1 VPHQLALRAV
11 VNDQKPAIYT
21 RPVSPLAH
29 HIDAGRRADA
39 VDLDVPMTN
48 PMLPIS
54 PVYAGNAQFIEDLY
68 ERYLT
73 QPASVS
79 EEWRQLFATLK
90 GADSPMRAVVAE
102 QIRHLFADREP
113 GRADGRPGQMGP
125 GTPVAKQTA
134 VTRLIHAHRA
144 LGHFRARVDP
154 IRLRAQPNIPDLEP
168 AFHGLTEADMNTV
181 FHTGNLGGR
190 SEMALHEIV
199 DMLRQTYTGS
209 IGTEFLHIS
218 EVDQKRWLQTR
229 LEATR
234 ARPDF
239 TPDERVQFLSRL
251 IAAEGLEHYLH
262 TAYAGQKRFSLEGG
276 ESTIT
281 ALDTIIRTAG
291 VRGVQEMVIG
301 MAHRGRLNVLVN
313 IMGKSPK
320 ELFQEFEGLHDWKG
334 ISGDVKYH
342 QGYSTDI
349 ATRGGT
355 MHVALGYNPSHLEI
369 IDPVTEG
376 SVRARQEKRNDV
388 ECRQVM
394 AVLLHGDA
402 SFAGQGVVY
411 ETLNLSQTRGYTTGG
426 TIHIVINNRIGFT
439 TSHPLDVRSTL
450 YCTDVGKVVQAPIF
464 HVNGEDPEAVAYV
477 AQLAVDFRMTFK
489 RDVIIDLVCY
499 RRYGHNEA
507 DEPAATQP
515 MMYKKIRAQRTVA
528 RSYADALLERGV
540 VKPGEAAL
548 LTTEYREA
556 LKQGQ
561 QVAVSI
567 VCPLKDRKPRIFA
580 EIRKNHWTVPSNT
593 AVSMADI
600 KRLGARL
607 GSLPEDFELH
617 PRVAKIVEDRRMMA
631 VGAMP
636 ADWGFAETLAYASL
650 VEGGH
655 PVRLSGQDSGRGTF
669 FHRHAVFL
677 NQRNGDEY
685 IPLQHISEDQ
695 ARFTVIN
702 SILSEEAA
710 LGFEYGFSAAS
721 PETLVIWEAQ
731 FGDFANGAQVVIDQF
746 MVSAEQKWR
755 LLCGLTLMLPHGHE
769 GQGPEHTSARI
780 ERFLQMAAQDNIQI
794 CYPSTPAQMFHLLR
808 RQVLRPYRKPL
819 IIFSPKSTL
828 RRKTSFS
835 PLADLVQGGFR
846 VVIGEGEVQDPT
858 KIERLVLS
866 SGKVYFDIAEA
877 RRAKDITGVALAR
890 IEQLYPYPDEAIRAE
905 LARYPRLGTVV
916 WAQEEPEN
924 QGAWFF
930 MRDKLQAAL
939 APGQTLTYVGRRDM
953 AAPSGGDYHRHLE
966 RQRIII
972 DSALD
977 VRQEHGQVGGASG
990 E

>member
-1 VPHQLALRAV
+1 M
-11 VNDQKPAIYT
+11 N
-21 RPVSPLAH
+21 
-29 HIDAGRRADA
+29 
-39 VDLDVPMTN
+39 N
-48 PMLPIS
+48 PMLSIS
-54 PVYAGNAQFIEDLY
+54 PVYAGNAEFIEDLY

-73 QPASVS
+73 QPTSVS
-79 EEWRQLFATLK
+79 EEWRQLFATFK
-90 GADSPMRAVVAE
+90 GADSPMRAVLE
-102 QIRHLFADREP
+102 DQIRQLFADRGQGQAA
-113 GRADGRPGQMGP
+113 GRHAPIDGEA
-125 GTPVAKQTA
+125 PVAKQIA
-134 VTRLIHAHRA
+134 VMRLIQAHRG

-168 AFHGLTEADMNTV
+168 AFHGLTDADMNTV

-199 DMLRQTYTGS
+199 DMLRETYTGS

-218 EVDQKRWLQTR
+218 EVEQKRWLQTR

-239 TPDERVQFLSRL
+239 PADERVQFLSRL
-251 IAAEGLEHYLH
+251 IAAEGIEHYLH

-276 ESTIT
+276 ETTIT
-281 ALDTIIRTAG
+281 ALDTIIQSAG
-291 VRGVQEMVIG
+291 AQGVQEMVIG

-334 ISGDVKYH
+334 VSGDVKYH
-342 QGYSTDI
+342 QGYSTDV

-355 MHVALGYNPSHLEI
+355 MHVALGFNPSHLEI
-369 IDPVTEG
+369 TDPVTEG
-376 SVRARQEKRNDV
+376 SVRGRQEKHNDL
-388 ECRQVM
+388 ERRKVM

-450 YCTDVGKVVQAPIF
+450 YCTDVGKVVQSPIF

-489 RDVIIDLVCY
+489 KDVIIDLVCY

-515 MMYKKIRAQRTVA
+515 MMYKKIRTQRTVA
-528 RSYADALLERGV
+528 QSYADTLEKRGV
-540 VKPGEAAL
+540 VKPGEAAA
-548 LTTEYREA
+548 LTSEYRDA

-561 QVAVSI
+561 QVAPSI
-567 VCPLKDRKPRIFA
+567 VCPLIDRKPRIF
-580 EIRKNHWTVPSNT
+580 EQIRKNHWTTPANT
-593 AVSMADI
+593 AVSMADL
-600 KRLGARL
+600 KRLGERL
-607 GSLPEDFELH
+607 VALPEDFELH
-617 PRVAKIVEDRRMMA
+617 PRVTKIVEDRRMMA

-636 ADWGFAETLAYASL
+636 VDWGFAETMAYASL
-650 VEGGH
+650 VEEGH
-655 PVRLSGQDSGRGTF
+655 PVRLSGQDTGRGTF

-685 IPLQHISEDQ
+685 IPLGRVSENQ

-746 MVSAEQKWR
+746 VVSAEQKWR
-755 LLCGLTLMLPHGHE
+755 LLCGLTLMLPHGYE

-808 RQVLRPYRKPL
+808 RQVIRPYRKPL

-828 RRKTSFS
+828 RRKISFS
-835 PLADLVQGGFR
+835 PLTDLAQGGFR
-846 VVIGEGEVQDPT
+846 EVIGESETEDMAS
-858 KIERLVLS
+858 IDRLVFC
-866 SGKVYFDIAEA
+866 SGKVYFDILEA
-877 RRAKDITGVALAR
+877 RREKKVGGVALAR

-905 LARYPRLGTVV
+905 LARYPRAKAVV

-924 QGAWFF
+924 QGAWYFL
-930 MRDKLQAAL
+930 RDRLQAAL
-939 APGQTLTYVGRRDM
+939 KPGQVLSYAGRPDM

-966 RQRIII
+966 RQKILV
-972 DSALD
+972 DTALD
-977 VRQEHGQVGGASG
+977 VHEHGQSAAGASG
-990 E
+990 K

>member
-1 VPHQLALRAV
+1 MNNP
-11 VNDQKPAIYT
+11 I
-21 RPVSPLAH
+21 VS
-29 HIDAGRRADA
+29 
-39 VDLDVPMTN
+39 
-48 PMLPIS
+48 IS
-54 PVYAGNAQFIEDLY
+54 PVYAGNAEFIEDLY
-68 ERYLT
+68 ERYLAH
-73 QPASVS
+73 PASVS
-79 EEWRQLFATLK
+79 EEWRQLFAGLK
-90 GADSPMRAVVAE
+90 GADSPMRAALAE
-102 QIRHLFADREP
+102 QIRQLFADRDA
-113 GRADGRPGQMGP
+113 GDAHGQRGQIDGQ
-125 GTPVAKQTA
+125 TPVAKQIA
-134 VTRLIHAHRA
+134 VMRLMQAYRG
-144 LGHFRARVDP
+144 LGHFRARVDS

-168 AFHGLTEADMNTV
+168 SFHGLTDVDMDTV

-190 SEMALHEIV
+190 SQMALREIV
-199 DMLRQTYTGS
+199 EMLRETYTGS

-218 EVDQKRWLQTR
+218 EVEQKRWLQTR

-239 TPDERVQFLSRL
+239 SPAERVQFLSRL
-251 IAAEGLEHYLH
+251 IAAEGLEHHLH

-276 ESTIT
+276 ETTIT
-281 ALDTIIRTAG
+281 ALDTIIQTSGAQ
-291 VRGVQEMVIG
+291 GVQEMVIG

-320 ELFQEFEGLHDWKG
+320 ELFQEFEGLHNWQG

-369 IDPVTEG
+369 INPVTAG
-376 SVRARQEKRNDV
+376 SVRARQEKRNDS
-388 ECRQVM
+388 ERRKVM

-426 TIHIVINNRIGFT
+426 TIHIVVNNRIGFT
-439 TSHPLDVRSTL
+439 TSHPLDARSTL

-464 HVNGEDPEAVAYV
+464 HVNGEDPDAVAYV

-489 RDVIIDLVCY
+489 KDVIIDLICY

-515 MMYKKIRAQRTVA
+515 MMYKKIRSQPTVA
-528 RSYADALLERGV
+528 QNYADALEKQGV
-540 VKPGEAAL
+540 VRPGEAGAL
-548 LTTEYREA
+548 ATEYREA
-556 LKQGQ
+556 LKHGQ
-561 QVAVSI
+561 QVAPAI
-567 VCPLKDRKPRIFA
+567 VCPLVDRKPRIF
-580 EIRKNHWTVPSNT
+580 ERIRKNHWTAAADT

-607 GSLPEDFELH
+607 DALPEGFELH
-617 PRVAKIVEDRRMMA
+617 PRVSKIVEDRRMMA

-636 ADWGFAETLAYASL
+636 VDWGFAETIAYASL
-650 VEGGH
+650 VEQGH
-655 PVRLSGQDSGRGTF
+655 PVRLSGQDTGRGTF
-669 FHRHAVFL
+669 FHRHAVLL

-685 IPLQHISEDQ
+685 IPLQHVSERQ

-746 MVSAEQKWR
+746 MVSAEQKWS
-755 LLCGLTLMLPHGHE
+755 LLCGLTLMLPHGYE

-780 ERFLQMAAQDNIQI
+780 ERFLQLASQDNIQV

-819 IIFSPKSTL
+819 VIFSPKSTL
-828 RRKTSFS
+828 RRKASFS
-835 PLADLVQGGFR
+835 PLAELAEGQYR
-846 VVIGEGEVQDPT
+846 VVIGESEVQAPGTID
-858 KIERLVLS
+858 RLVFS
-866 SGKVYFDIAEA
+866 SGKVYFDILEA
-877 RRAKDITGVALAR
+877 RKERDVTGVALAR
-890 IEQLYPYPDEAIRAE
+890 IEQLYPYPDEAVRAE
-905 LARYPRLGTVV
+905 LARYPKLKTVV
-916 WAQEEPEN
+916 WAQEEPAN
-924 QGAWFF
+924 QGAWYFL
-930 MRDKLQAAL
+930 RDKLQAEL
-939 APGQTLTYVGRRDM
+939 KPGQTLSYAGRPEM
-953 AAPSGGDYHRHLE
+953 AAPSGGDYHRHIE
-966 RQRIII
+966 RQKILI
-972 DSALD
+972 DTALD
-977 VRQEHGQVGGASG
+977 LQEHSESAAGASRR
-990 E
+990 

>member
-1 VPHQLALRAV
+1 M
-11 VNDQKPAIYT
+11 N
-21 RPVSPLAH
+21 
-29 HIDAGRRADA
+29 
-39 VDLDVPMTN
+39 N
-48 PMLPIS
+48 PMLSIS
-54 PVYAGNAQFIEDLY
+54 PVYAGNAEFIEDLY

-79 EEWRQLFATLK
+79 EEWRQLFAGLK
-90 GADSPMRAVVAE
+90 GADSPMRAAIAE
-102 QIRHLFADREP
+102 QIRQLFDDRAP
-113 GRADGRPGQMGP
+113 LPSNGRRGQVDGQ
-125 GTPVAKQTA
+125 TSVAKQIA
-134 VTRLIHAHRA
+134 VMRLMQAYRG
-144 LGHFRARVDP
+144 LGHFRARVDS

-168 AFHGLTEADMNTV
+168 SFHGLTDVDMDTV

-190 SEMALHEIV
+190 SEMALREIV
-199 DMLRQTYTGS
+199 DMLRETYTGS

-218 EVDQKRWLQTR
+218 EVEQKRWLQTR

-239 TPDERVQFLSRL
+239 SHAEQVQFLSRL
-251 IAAEGLEHYLH
+251 VAAEGLEHYLH

-276 ESTIT
+276 ETTIT
-281 ALDTIIRTAG
+281 ALDTIIQTSGAQ
-291 VRGVQEMVIG
+291 GVQEMVIG

-320 ELFQEFEGLHDWKG
+320 ELFQEFEGLHNWQG

-355 MHVALGYNPSHLEI
+355 MHLALGYNPSHLEI
-369 IDPVTEG
+369 VDPVTEG
-376 SVRARQEKRNDV
+376 SVRARQEKRNDA
-388 ECRQVM
+388 ERRKVM

-411 ETLNLSQTRGYTTGG
+411 ETLNLSQARGYTTGG

-439 TSHPLDVRSTL
+439 TSHPLDVRSTW
-450 YCTDVGKVVQAPIF
+450 YSTDVGKVVQAPIF

-489 RDVIIDLVCY
+489 KDVIIDLVCY

-515 MMYKKIRAQRTVA
+515 MMYKKIRSQQTVA
-528 RSYADALLERGV
+528 QNYADTLEKQGV
-540 VKPGEAAL
+540 VRPGEAAA

-561 QVAVSI
+561 QVAPAI
-567 VCPLKDRKPRIFA
+567 VCPLVDRKPRIF
-580 EIRKNHWTVPSNT
+580 EQIRKNHWTAAADT

-600 KRLGARL
+600 KRLGAHL
-607 GSLPEDFELH
+607 DALPEGFELH

-636 ADWGFAETLAYASL
+636 VDWGFAETMAYASL
-650 VEGGH
+650 VEQGH
-655 PVRLSGQDSGRGTF
+655 PVRLSGQDTGRGTF
-669 FHRHAVFL
+669 FHRHAVLL

-685 IPLQHISEDQ
+685 IPLQHVSENQ

-746 MVSAEQKWR
+746 IVSAEQKWS
-755 LLCGLTLMLPHGHE
+755 LLCGLTLMLPHGYE

-780 ERFLQMAAQDNIQI
+780 ERFLQLASQDNIQV

-819 IIFSPKSTL
+819 VIFSPKSTL
-828 RRKTSFS
+828 RRKASFS
-835 PLADLVQGGFR
+835 PVSELAQGR
-846 VVIGEGEVQDPT
+846 YQVVIGDDEIKDPSSVD
-858 KIERLVLS
+858 RLVFS
-866 SGKVYFDIAEA
+866 SGKVYFDILEA
-877 RRAKDITGVALAR
+877 RKEKDVGGVALAR
-890 IEQLYPYPDEAIRAE
+890 IEQLYPYPEEAVRAE
-905 LARYPRLGTVV
+905 LARYPKLKTVV
-916 WAQEEPEN
+916 WAQEEPSN
-924 QGAWFF
+924 QGAWYFL
-930 MRDKLQAAL
+930 RERLQAEL
-939 APGQTLTYVGRRDM
+939 KPGQALTYAGRPDM

-966 RQRIII
+966 RQKILI
-972 DSALD
+972 DTALD
-977 VRQEHGQVGGASG
+977 VQEHPESAAGASRR
-990 E
+990 

>member
-1 VPHQLALRAV
+1 
-11 VNDQKPAIYT
+11 
-21 RPVSPLAH
+21 
-29 HIDAGRRADA
+29 
-39 VDLDVPMTN
+39 MTN
-48 PMLPIS
+48 SMLSIS
-54 PVYAGNAQFIEDLY
+54 PVYAGNAEFIEDLY

-73 QPASVS
+73 QPGSVA
-79 EEWRQLFATLK
+79 EEWRQLFSTFK
-90 GADSPMRAVVAE
+90 GADSPSRALIAD
-102 QIRHLFADREP
+102 QLRHLFAAPSP
-113 GRADGRPGQMGP
+113 GPTAGRNAPAEGQ
-125 GTPVAKQTA
+125 TSVAKQIA
-134 VTRLIHAHRA
+134 VMRLIQAYRG

-168 AFHGLTEADMNTV
+168 PFHGLTDADMNAV

-190 SEMALHEIV
+190 SEMTLHEIV
-199 DMLRQTYTGS
+199 AMLRETYTGS

-218 EVDQKRWLQTR
+218 EVEQKRWLQTR
-229 LEATR
+229 LEATQ

-239 TPDERVQFLSRL
+239 TVDERVQFLSRL

-276 ESTIT
+276 ETTIT
-281 ALDTIIRTAG
+281 ALDTIIQSGGAQ
-291 VRGVQEMVIG
+291 GVQEMVIG

-320 ELFQEFEGLHDWKG
+320 ELFQEFEGLHNWKG

-355 MHVALGYNPSHLEI
+355 MHVALGFNPSHLEI
-369 IDPVTEG
+369 TDPVTEG
-376 SVRARQEKRNDV
+376 SVRARQEKRNDLD
-388 ECRQVM
+388 RRKVM

-426 TIHIVINNRIGFT
+426 TIHIVVNNRIGFT

-489 RDVIIDLVCY
+489 KDVIIDLVCY

-528 RSYADALLERGV
+528 QRYADALEKQSI
-540 VKPGEAAL
+540 VKAGEAAA
-548 LTTEYREA
+548 LTSEYREA
-556 LKQGQ
+556 LKHGQ
-561 QVAVSI
+561 QVASGI
-567 VCPLKDRKPRIFA
+567 VCPLIDRKPRIF
-580 EIRKNHWTVPSNT
+580 EQIRKNHWTTPANT
-593 AVSMADI
+593 AVSMADL

-607 GSLPEDFELH
+607 DALPEDFELH

-636 ADWGFAETLAYASL
+636 IDWGFAETMAYASL
-650 VEGGH
+650 VEEGH
-655 PVRLSGQDSGRGTF
+655 PVRLSGQDTGRGTF
-669 FHRHAVFL
+669 FHRHALFL
-677 NQRNGDEY
+677 NQRNGDEFV
-685 IPLQHISEDQ
+685 PLQHVSENQ

-746 MVSAEQKWR
+746 MVSAEQKWS
-755 LLCGLTLMLPHGHE
+755 LLCGLTLMLPHGYE

-808 RQVLRPYRKPL
+808 RQVIRPYRKPL

-828 RRKTSFS
+828 RRKISFS
-835 PLADLVQGGFR
+835 PLTELAQGGFR
-846 VVIGEGEVQDPT
+846 EVIGESAIQDLASVD
-858 KIERLVLS
+858 RVVLC
-866 SGKVYFDIAEA
+866 SGKVYFDILEA
-877 RRAKDITGVALAR
+877 RREKDVGGVALVR
-890 IEQLYPYPDEAIRAE
+890 VEQLYPYPDDAIRAE
-905 LARYPRLGTVV
+905 LARTPKAKTVV

-924 QGAWFF
+924 QGAWYF

-939 APGQTLTYVGRRDM
+939 KPGQTLSYAGRPDM

-966 RQRIII
+966 RQKIIVET
-972 DSALD
+972 ALD
-977 VRQEHGQVGGASG
+977 VHDQGQSAAGATG
-990 E
+990 K